1 MYSTSVSLL
10 ERLRQPAQPEAWGRF
25 VELYTPLLYYWARRL
40 GLQSHDAAD
49 LVQDVFAVLIERMP
63 EFAYDPHKSFRNWL
77 RTITLNKWREYQR
90 RTLPTQELR
99 VTELSELAGPDNAE
113 ALWES
118 EHRRQLLGRAL
129 VVMQTDFQPATWKA
143 FWEYVVRGRP
153 AAEVAAELGITVGAL
168 HAAKFRV
175 VGRLRQELK
184 GMMD

>member
-1 MYSTSVSLL
+1 M
-10 ERLRQPAQPEAWGRF
+10 
-25 VELYTPLLYYWARRL
+25 
-40 GLQSHDAAD
+40 
-49 LVQDVFAVLIERMP
+49 LIERMP

-77 RTITLNKWREYQR
+77 RTITLNKWREYPAPY
-90 RTLPTQELR
+90 TAD
-99 VTELSELAGPDNAE
+99 AGTPRYRAIRDC
-113 ALWES
+113 
-118 EHRRQLLGRAL
+118 RPRQCGSPVGIRASPAALGRAL

-175 VGRLRQELK
+175 VARLRQELK